1 MKKLIILFILIVN
14 FGCSEYV
21 DDAFLNPNA
30 STTAKPETVLPS
42 IEANI
47 ARGYQFDSRFLGRY
61 VHYWTITTSG
71 GTWDRMGYDP
81 GSDNGGDKWRSHYW
95 TSGINVLNMIADAE
109 KEGQLDFAGAGHAI
123 MAHGWLTLTD
133 YHGEVILNEAFNT
146 SALTFKFDPQ
156 EQVYQKALAECDF
169 AIQKLNKAKEKGASE
184 SFKKADFWMNKG
196 NLDQW
201 IKYTNGI
208 RAKVLH
214 RYSLKSSYKPDD
226 VIKAVDAALAN
237 QNDDVMINFENNPIS
252 TLSANFYGP
261 IRQNLPAYRASD
273 LIIRYMDG
281 TVFTGAIDP
290 RMAYIFKP
298 STDNKFRGVRVAS
311 GEATSVPAAQKTFNF
326 YGFVATASPAAGID
340 TASRTYFKNRS
351 PFPIMTYA
359 ELQFIKAEAAF
370 LKGDKATAL
379 AAYKNGIRGNMN
391 ALLKHFTGYTT
402 MTTAQIEDFINKVSP
417 ANSSDLTLS
426 TIMMQKFVALWGYG
440 FEETWVDLRR
450 YQYSPDIYATFQF
463 PTTIYPDNGGLP
475 VQRVRPRYN
484 SEYLWNFTELGLIG
498 ANDANYHTKPVWFS
512 QK

>member
-237 QNDDVMINFENNPIS
+237 ENDDVMINFENNPIS

>member
-1 MKKLIILFILIVN
+1 MKKLILLIILIGSI
-14 FGCSEYV
+14 GCSEYV

-30 STTAKPETVLPS
+30 STTAKPETVLPA

-81 GSDNGGDKWRSHYW
+81 GSDNGGEKWRSHYW
-95 TSGINVLNMIADAE
+95 TSGFNVLNMITDAE
-109 KEGQLDFAGAGHAI
+109 KDGQYDFAGAGHAI

-146 SALTFKFDPQ
+146 SALTFKFDSQ
-156 EQVYQKALAECDF
+156 EQVYQKVIQECDL
-169 AIQKLNKAKEKGASE
+169 AIQKLNKAKEKGPSQN
-184 SFKKADFWMNKG
+184 FIKADTWMNKG

-201 IKYTNGI
+201 IKYANGI
-208 RAKVLH
+208 RAKALH

-226 VIKAVDAALAN
+226 VIKAVDAALASHD
-237 QNDDVMINFENNPIS
+237 DDVMVNFENNPIS

-273 LIIRYMDG
+273 MIIRYMDG
-281 TVFTGAIDP
+281 TVFNGLIDP
-290 RMAYIFKP
+290 RMAYIFRP
-298 STDNKFRGVRVAS
+298 SDDKKFRGVRVAS
-311 GEATSVPAAQKTFNF
+311 GEATSVPAAQKTYNF
-326 YGFVATASPAAGID
+326 YGFVSTSSPAAGID

-351 PFPIMTYA
+351 PFPIMTYS
-359 ELQFIKAEAAF
+359 ELQFIKSEAAF

-379 AAYKNGIRGNMN
+379 IAFKNGIRGNMN
-391 ALLKHFTGYTT
+391 ALVKHFTGYVP
-402 MTTAQIEDFINKVSP
+402 MTTAQIDDFINKVSP
-417 ANSSDLTLS
+417 ADPANLTLS

-450 YQYSPDIYATFQF
+450 YQYSPDVYATFQF

-484 SEYLWNFTELGLIG
+484 SEYLWNFNELGLIG
-498 ANDANYHTKPVWFS
+498 ANDGNYHTKPVWFS